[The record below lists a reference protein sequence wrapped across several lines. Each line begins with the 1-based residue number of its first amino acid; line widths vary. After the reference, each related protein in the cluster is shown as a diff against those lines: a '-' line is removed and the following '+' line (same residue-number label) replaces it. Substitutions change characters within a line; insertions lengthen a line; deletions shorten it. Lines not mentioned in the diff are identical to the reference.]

1 MAKIYT
7 YIFLAVGF
15 SALFG
20 LLGIGVS
27 LGNFFEVINPNTI
40 AQWYSSGFFL
50 KIVATISAFI
60 GIGVVVIGLFGRQI
74 VTIAVTAGLASAS
87 LIALMGD
94 WIRIVT
100 IANNAGGVW
109 QGWLVSILLAP
120 FIVGYMFALWDWV
133 RSGGDT

>member
-7 YIFLAVGF
+7 YLFLAVGF

-20 LLGIGVS
+20 ILGIGES
-27 LGNFFEVINPNTI
+27 LGNFMEVINPNTI

-60 GIGVVVIGLFGRQI
+60 GIGIVTIGFFGRQV

-87 LIALMGD
+87 LVALMGD
-94 WIRIVT
+94 WISIVQL
-100 IANNAGGVW
+100 ANNSGGVW
-109 QGWLVSILLAP
+109 QGWLVSIVLAP
-120 FIVGYMFALWDWV
+120 FIAGYMFALWDWV

>member
-74 VTIAVTAGLASAS
+74 VTIAG

>member
-1 MAKIYT
+1 
-7 YIFLAVGF
+7 
-15 SALFG
+15 
-20 LLGIGVS
+20 
-27 LGNFFEVINPNTI
+27 
-40 AQWYSSGFFL
+40 
-50 KIVATISAFI
+50 
-60 GIGVVVIGLFGRQI
+60 VVVIGLFGRQI

>member
-15 SALFG
+15 SGLFG

-27 LGNFFEVINPNTI
+27 LGTFFEVINPDTI
-40 AQWYSSGFFL
+40 AQWYSSAFFL